1 MRSITSELELPLTV
15 HEKQPRPLRVLNLFA
30 GLGGNRK
37 DWQDVEVTAVEMEPK
52 IAAIYQRQHPGDQ
65 VIVGDAHAY
74 LLEHFSEF
82 DFVWSSP
89 PCQTHSKMA
98 KATRHAL
105 RRYPCMMLYQEIL
118 FLQHHF
124 KGLWVVENVTPY
136 YDPLI
141 PAQKVGRHLFW
152 SNFPIIADEVP
163 NPPNF
168 INKCNLAGK
177 HALQDWLGI
186 HYPENIYYGK
196 NHCPAQILRNCV
208 HPKLGAQV
216 MESARRHLAEPQ
228 PCPNCLSYGGNRG
241 CDHCRPIT
249 TTP

>member
-1 MRSITSELELPLTV
+1 MQTTLQLE
-15 HEKQPRPLRVLNLFA
+15 EQSGPRWDQALVRNLRVLNLFA

-37 DWQDVEVTAVEMEPK
+37 LWENVEVTAVEMDPR
-52 IAAIYQRQHPGDQ
+52 IAAVYQRLHPQDT

-74 LLEHFSEF
+74 LLENFANF
-82 DFVWSSP
+82 DFVWTSP

-98 KATRHAL
+98 RATRHAL
-105 RRYPCMMLYQEIL
+105 KRYPDMMLYQEII
-118 FLQHHF
+118 FLRHYF
-124 KGLWVVENVTPY
+124 TGPWIVENVTPY
-136 YDPLI
+136 YEPLI

-152 SNFPIIADEVP
+152 SNFDVRALEIP

-177 HALQDWLGI
+177 QAMMDWLGI

-208 HPKLGAQV
+208 HPKVGAQV
-216 MESARRHLAEPQ
+216 LESVRQHLANDQGDGRREPAPPRQ
-228 PCPNCLSYGGNRG
+228 
-241 CDHCRPIT
+241 
-249 TTP
+249 